1 MADRKRSQD
10 GERETEKYIDDAAT
24 PGQQGRADG
33 NLERKVGTRD
43 LLKQAEQDKPGVTRV
58 QKRDELDKGGS

>member
-10 GERETEKYIDDAAT
+10 GKRETEDYIDNAKT

-43 LLKQAEQDKPGVTRV
+43 LLKQAEQDRPGATRV
-58 QKRDELDKGGS
+58 QGRDKRDDGGS